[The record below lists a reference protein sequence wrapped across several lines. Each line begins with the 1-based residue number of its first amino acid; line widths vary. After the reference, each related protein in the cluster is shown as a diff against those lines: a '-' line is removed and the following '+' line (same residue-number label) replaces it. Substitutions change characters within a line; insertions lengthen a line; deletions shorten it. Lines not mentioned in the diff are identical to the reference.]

1 MLNRFKRERFLSRVL
16 PSFRRSPATK
26 GVYGL
31 EWGDPDYVEPL
42 KFIRDRYV
50 LPYVDP
56 AQTAVEIG
64 PGGGRWTRYLL
75 GFRKLYVVDFHA
87 EMLAELKSN
96 YHEPNM
102 TFVKNNGSDF
112 PGIDKHSIDFV
123 FSFDAFVHFDLPLIE
138 RYLANIKD
146 IVKPGANIVIH
157 YSDQTKIMAQVNR
170 GFSDNTPEKMRQLIV
185 GAGFKI
191 LEEDLT
197 TMWHS
202 SIARFTV

>member
-1 MLNRFKRERFLSRVL
+1 MLNRFKRERLLSRVF
-16 PSFRRSPATK
+16 PGFSRSRATK

-50 LPYVDP
+50 LPYVDR

-75 GFRKLYVVDFHA
+75 GFRKLFVVDFHA
-87 EMLAELKSN
+87 EMLDELKSN
-96 YHEPNM
+96 FHEPNM

-112 PGIDKHSIDFV
+112 PGIEKQSIDFV
-123 FSFDAFVHFDLPLIE
+123 YSFDAFVHFDLPLIE
-138 RYLANIKD
+138 RYLANIKE
-146 IVKPGANIVIH
+146 IAKPGANIVIH

-170 GFSDNTPEKMRQLIV
+170 GFSDNTPEKMRQLLL

>member
-1 MLNRFKRERFLSRVL
+1 MLNRFKRERLLSRVL
-16 PSFRRSPATK
+16 TGLGRSPATK
-26 GVYGL
+26 PIYGL
-31 EWGDPDYVEPL
+31 EWGDPDYIEPL
-42 KFIRDRYV
+42 KFIRDRYL

-56 AQTAVEIG
+56 AHTALEIG

-75 GFRKLYVVDFHA
+75 GFRQLFVVDFHA

-96 YHEPNM
+96 FHEPNM
-102 TFVKNNGSDF
+102 VFVKNDGSDF
-112 PGIDKHSIDFV
+112 PGIDKQSIDFV

-138 RYLANIKD
+138 RYLANIKE
-146 IVKPGANIVIH
+146 IVKPGATIVIH

-170 GFSDNTPEKMRQLIV
+170 GFSDNTPEKMRQLIRS
-185 GAGFKI
+185 AGFTI